1 MKKLTAYASIKPFMR
16 KQKYRTKLTNFS
28 TRFTTLAIALV
39 VLSAGALFSLV
50 HADQFDQ
57 QIKELQQQNS
67 QSQSAVNSLQEIASS
82 YQDAINKL
90 QAQIDALQAAIDAN
104 IAKQQDLQ
112 NQINAAQIELDRE
125 KKVLGEDIAIMYV
138 EGQISTLEMLASSK
152 DLSEFVDKR
161 QYQATIRDKIKADL
175 DRVTKLKLQLQEQ
188 KQQVEDLLKD
198 QQSQQNQLAT
208 TQSEQNQLL
217 SYNKD
222 QQNQYNQQI
231 SANTSQIASLRRQQV
246 ILNGAYNIGNLHSDP
261 GHGGYPS
268 EWHNAPQD
276 SLIDYW
282 GMYNRECVSYTA
294 FKVHQDFMLGKNSR
308 DMPYWGGIGNANQ
321 WDDNARAYGIPVDS
335 NPTPGSIAV
344 SNAGAYGHTMYVEQV
359 STINGQPAI
368 YISQYNG
375 NWDGQYSEGWRYT
388 TGLVFIHF

>member
-1 MKKLTAYASIKPFMR
+1 MKKLTEYASMKLFMR
-16 KQKYRTKLTNFS
+16 KQKSRTRV
-28 TRFTTLAIALV
+28 TRFSSRFTMMAVAVV
-39 VLSAGALFSLV
+39 VLLAGAMLSLV

-67 QSQSAVNSLQEIASS
+67 QSQAAVNSLQAMASS

-104 IAKQQDLQ
+104 IAKQKDLQ
-112 NQINAAQIELDRE
+112 NQINLAQIELDRE
-125 KKVLGEDIAIMYV
+125 KKVLGDDIAAMYV

-175 DRVTKLKLQLQEQ
+175 DKVTKLKLQLQAQ

-198 QQSQQNQLAT
+198 QQSQQNQLAA

-217 SYNKD
+217 AYNQD
-222 QQNQYNQQI
+222 QQSQYNQQI
-231 SANTSQIASLRRQQV
+231 SANTGQIAELRRQQA

-294 FKVHQDFMLGKNSR
+294 FKVHQDFLAGRNNR

-335 NPTPGSIAV
+335 NPTSGSIAV
-344 SNAGAYGHTMYVEQV
+344 SNAGAFGHVMYVEQV

-368 YISQYNG
+368 YISQYNS